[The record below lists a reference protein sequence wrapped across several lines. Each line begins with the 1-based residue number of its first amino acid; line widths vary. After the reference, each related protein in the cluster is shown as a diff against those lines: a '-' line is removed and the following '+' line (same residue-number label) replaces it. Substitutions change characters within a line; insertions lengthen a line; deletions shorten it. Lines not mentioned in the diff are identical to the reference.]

1 MTTLDWLTLLA
12 YLAGLPALALAL
24 AGTQT
29 SAHAYLEGHGDL
41 PWWALCLSLVAT
53 ETSTLT
59 LISVPG
65 IAYGS
70 GMVFV
75 GLALGYL
82 LGRGV
87 VAWAFLPLYQ
97 QGRMLSAY
105 DWLGQRFGPTL
116 QQLAS
121 GTFLVTRLLAEAV
134 RLFAGML
141 PLASILVALHLSVP
155 APVLLAAI
163 MILTLAYTL
172 QGGLRAVVWSDSIQ
186 FAVYFGGSLACAA
199 LLWRAAPPGT
209 LGVLQAAG
217 RFDLF
222 ATHAP
227 PFTSP
232 FTPLAAIGGGAVLS
246 LASHGTDQLMVQR
259 VLAARSLRD
268 ARLALM
274 GSAMGAGVLFGLLSF
289 VGVLLWV
296 HHGGVPAAQAGFT
309 RTDAIFPA
317 YIAHD
322 LPSGLR
328 GLMLAAILA
337 ATMGSL
343 SSTLSAM
350 TGAVMGDFSALCRP
364 LLRLTGTHQPERARL
379 RLARGITVF
388 WAVALVLCASL
399 FAHAGQAA
407 VLVGLSIA
415 ACGYGP
421 MLGSYLTGML
431 LPRLRAQDLVPA
443 FWLSLPAAVLG
454 MLFIRPHGQPLA
466 FAWLIAPGMAVLCV
480 SALVCH
486 AIGHLRHT
494 VRRNR
499 SIS

>member
-12 YLAGLPALALAL
+12 YLAGMPALALAL
-24 AGTQT
+24 AGKQA

-82 LGRGV
+82 LGRGI
-87 VAWAFLPLYQ
+87 VAWAFLPLYR

-105 DWLGQRFGPTL
+105 DWLGQRFGPGL
-116 QQLAS
+116 QRLAS

-141 PLASILVALHLSVP
+141 PLATILAALHLSVS
-155 APVLLAAI
+155 APILLAAI
-163 MILTLAYTL
+163 MLLTLAYTL

-186 FAVYFGGSLACAA
+186 FAVYVGGSLACAA
-199 LLWRAAPPGT
+199 LLWRAAPSGT
-209 LGVLQAAG
+209 LGMLHEAG
-217 RFDLF
+217 RFNLF
-222 ATHAP
+222 THHTPA
-227 PFTSP
+227 FTSP

-259 VLAARSLRD
+259 MLAARSLRD

-274 GSAMGAGVLFGLLSF
+274 GSAVGAGLLFGLLSL
-289 VGVLLWV
+289 VGILLWV
-296 HHGGVPAAQAGFT
+296 HHGSMGASQAGFA

-350 TGAVMGDFSALCRP
+350 TAAVMGDFASLCRA
-364 LLRLTGTHQPERARL
+364 LLRLSGTQNPDRARL
-379 RLARGITVF
+379 RLARAITVF
-388 WAVALVLCASL
+388 WAVALVVCASL

-421 MLGSYLTGML
+421 MLGSYLAGML
-431 LPRLRAQDLVPA
+431 LPKLRAQDLVPA
-443 FWLSLPAAVLG
+443 FCLSLPAAVLG
-454 MLFIRPHGQPLA
+454 MLFIHPHGQPLA
-466 FAWLIAPGMAVLCV
+466 FAWLIVPGMAVLCV
-480 SALVCH
+480 AALASH
-486 AIGHLRHT
+486 TIGRMRHT
-494 VRRNR
+494 ARRNR
-499 SIS
+499 SLS

>member
-12 YLAGLPALALAL
+12 YLAGMPALALAL
-24 AGTQT
+24 AGRQA

-82 LGRGV
+82 LGRGI

-105 DWLGQRFGPTL
+105 DWLGQRFGHTL
-116 QQLAS
+116 QRLAS
-121 GTFLVTRLLAEAV
+121 GTFLLTRLLAEAV

-141 PLASILVALHLSVP
+141 PLAGILAALHFSLS

-186 FAVYFGGSLACAA
+186 FAVYLGGSLACAA
-199 LLWRAAPPGT
+199 LLWHAAPPGT
-209 LGVLQAAG
+209 LDMLHEAG
-217 RFDLF
+217 RFSLF
-222 ATHAP
+222 THHAP
-227 PFTSP
+227 AFTSP

-274 GSAMGAGVLFGLLSF
+274 GSAIGAGLLFSLLSL

-296 HHGGVPAAQAGFT
+296 HHGGVSAAQAGFT

-317 YIAHD
+317 YIAQD

-350 TGAVMGDFSALCRP
+350 TAAVMGDFSTLCRP
-364 LLRLTGTHQPERARL
+364 LLHWCGTPNPDLARL
-379 RLARGITVF
+379 RLARAITAL
-388 WAVALVLCASL
+388 WAIALVLCASL

-421 MLGSYLTGML
+421 MLGSYLAGML
-431 LPRLRAQDLVPA
+431 LPKLSARNLVPA
-443 FWLSLPAAVLG
+443 FCLSLPASVLG
-454 MLFIRPHGQPLA
+454 MLLLRPHGQPLA
-466 FAWLIAPGMAVLCV
+466 FAWLIAPGMGVLCV
-480 SALVCH
+480 AALISH
-486 AIGHLRHT
+486 AIGRMRHT

-499 SIS
+499 TFS